1 MPLLIDVKQNVP
13 ELPDFDL
20 EFIVG
25 PSDDDLVED
34 GPAPL
39 EDEDW
44 PSWADEPK
52 TDPYDRPS
60 NWSNS

>member
-20 EFIVG
+20 EFV
-25 PSDDDLVED
+25 VE
-34 GPAPL
+34 PTEEEL
-39 EDEDW
+39 KE
-44 PSWADEPK
+44 ADEWPPSQELPYDPEDSFDL
-52 TDPYDRPS
+52 DPYDRPS

>member
-1 MPLLIDVKQNVP
+1 MSVLIDVKQNVP

-25 PSDDDLVED
+25 PSDEELVED

-44 PSWADEPK
+44 PSGAAAPE
-52 TDPYDRPS
+52 TAPYARPS

>member
-39 EDEDW
+39 EDED
-44 PSWADEPK
+44 
-52 TDPYDRPS
+52 
-60 NWSNS
+60 

>member
-20 EFIVG
+20 EFVVEPTEEELKEAEAWP
-25 PSDDDLVED
+25 PSQELPYDPEDSFDL
-34 GPAPL
+34 
-39 EDEDW
+39 
-44 PSWADEPK
+44 
-52 TDPYDRPS
+52 DPYDRPS